1 MNKLRTYLKDR
12 GVSHKAFGEA
22 IGVTQATINRYVNG
36 ERFPSQ
42 EIIVKIAQAT
52 EGEISP
58 ADWFS
63 VENIT
68 PMAFDASIGGDR
80 SLIE

>member
-1 MNKLRTYLKDR
+1 MKKLGTYLKKA
-12 GVSHKAFGEA
+12 GLSHKAFGEA
-22 IGVTQATINRYVNG
+22 IGVKQATINRYVNG
-36 ERFPSQ
+36 DRFPSQ
-42 EIIVKIAQAT
+42 EIILKISQAT
-52 EGEISP
+52 AGEISP

-68 PMAFDASIGGDR
+68 PVAFDATIGGDR